1 VHIDRVQLTRLPVRT
16 LQALAD
22 VRGRGGAAFWLA
34 ECPFGATGGTEMIG
48 ARVRVV
54 NEGGSFTIVV
64 CAESL
69 REVEQTAKACYPKST
84 VRIAFPIE
92 PEWFF
97 ADGPYSDTHTGLE
110 AMEGLTDPISLS

>member
-1 VHIDRVQLTRLPVRT
+1 
-16 LQALAD
+16 
-22 VRGRGGAAFWLA
+22 
-34 ECPFGATGGTEMIG
+34 MIG

-69 REVEQTAKACYPKST
+69 REVEQIAKARYPKST
-84 VRIAFPIE
+84 VRVAFPIE

-97 ADGPYSDTHTGLE
+97 AGGPHTGTHTGLE
-110 AMEGLTDPISLS
+110 VMEGLTDPIRLS

>member
-1 VHIDRVQLTRLPVRT
+1 
-16 LQALAD
+16 
-22 VRGRGGAAFWLA
+22 
-34 ECPFGATGGTEMIG
+34 MIG

-64 CAESL
+64 YAESL
-69 REVEQTAKACYPKST
+69 REVEQDTKACSPKST

-97 ADGPYSDTHTGLE
+97 AGGPHTG
-110 AMEGLTDPISLS
+110 AHRSRSYGRVDRPG